1 MRDAEA
7 TIMTISDTAQPTGS
21 TRSIR
26 YNRAPMEPMLA
37 VAAPPTTAEGFV
49 LHHAI
54 AAPVAN
60 FADDVRRGLT
70 ATPKFLLPHYFYDA
84 LGSALFSAICEL
96 PEYYVTRAEDEIL
109 RVRGA
114 EIAAAFGSRVRLV
127 ELGSG
132 SAKKTRHLID
142 AILARQGTLDYIP
155 VDVDA
160 GILTASSRELLND
173 YPQLSIDAICG
184 DFRDPSALLRSY
196 LPPTG
201 ERTIVLFLGSSI
213 GNLDPAESGAMLA
226 NLRTALAPGDALFL
240 GADLR
245 KSPAILERAY
255 DDPLGVTAAFN
266 LNILG
271 RINRELGG
279 TFDLAS
285 FTHRAFY
292 NEAEGRIE
300 MHLVSSESQRV
311 LIYGYEVAFEEGES
325 IHTENSHKYDDAT
338 LRDLAAAGRFS
349 IEHRW
354 TDSNGYFAD
363 LLMVAR

>member
-1 MRDAEA
+1 V
-7 TIMTISDTAQPTGS
+7 TISETTPAAGS
-21 TRSIR
+21 VSRIR
-26 YNRAPMEPMLA
+26 YNRAPMEPKLT
-37 VAAPPTTAEGFV
+37 VVVTGPSKDERFV
-49 LHHAI
+49 LHHAT
-54 AAPVAN
+54 AAPVSN

-109 RVRGA
+109 RERSG
-114 EIAAAFGSRVRLV
+114 EIAAAFGSPVRLV

-132 SAKKTRHLID
+132 SARKTRHLIE
-142 AILARQGTLDYIP
+142 AILGRQDTLEYIP
-155 VDVDA
+155 VDVDES
-160 GILTASSRELLND
+160 ILTASSRELLAD
-173 YPQLSIDAICG
+173 YPQLSINAICG
-184 DFRDPSALLRSY
+184 DFREPASLLQPY

-213 GNLDPAESGAMLA
+213 GNLDPDESGAMLA

-245 KSPAILERAY
+245 KSPSILKAAY

-266 LNILG
+266 LNVLG

-285 FTHRAFY
+285 FEHRAFY
-292 NEAEGRIE
+292 NEAAGRIE
-300 MHLVSSESQRV
+300 MHLVSRASQRV
-311 LIYGYEVAFEEGES
+311 LIDEYEVAFEKGES
-325 IHTENSHKYDDAT
+325 IHTENSHKYDDAS
-338 LRDLAAAGRFS
+338 LRALATAGRFS

-354 TDSNGYFAD
+354 TDSNGYFSD
-363 LLMVAR
+363 LLMVAT

>member
-1 MRDAEA
+1 MNP
-7 TIMTISDTAQPTGS
+7 S
-21 TRSIR
+21 
-26 YNRAPMEPMLA
+26 L
-37 VAAPPTTAEGFV
+37 
-49 LHHAI
+49 AI
-54 AAPVAN
+54 AAPTPTRERFTLHQAADAPVSN

-109 RVRGA
+109 RERGA
-114 EIAAAFGSRVRLV
+114 EIAAAFGPRVRLV

-132 SAKKTRHLID
+132 SARKTRRLIE
-142 AILARQGTLDYIP
+142 AILNRQQTLDYIP
-155 VDVDA
+155 VDVDS
-160 GILTASSRELLND
+160 GILTSSARELLND
-173 YPQLSIDAICG
+173 YPSLSIRAICG
-184 DFRDPSALLRSY
+184 DFREPATLLRPH
-196 LPPTG
+196 LPPSD

-245 KSPAILERAY
+245 KSRSILEAAY

-266 LNILG
+266 LNLLA

-279 TFDLAS
+279 SFDLAS
-285 FTHRAFY
+285 FAHRAFY
-292 NEAEGRIE
+292 NDAAGRIE
-300 MHLVSSESQRV
+300 MHLVSRV
-311 LIYGYEVAFEEGES
+311 AQKVVIGDYEIKFAEGES
-325 IHTENSHKYDDAT
+325 IHTENSHKYDDDS
-338 LRDLAAAGRFS
+338 LRALASAGSFS

-363 LLMVAR
+363 LLMATR